1 MPLIFIRIHRD
12 EHISFSL
19 HQHLRSTITITISHN
34 LLMSHYCST
43 KMTIKL
49 TLYTHTPHNLF
60 LLLRGMTHSRVFS
73 FCIVAGG
80 PHRCVCGV
88 GTLYKCVYRYIVYST
103 TSLWNV
109 LLKVVSSFSLVL
121 ITTGKIKKR
130 WQVSER
136 LRGREW
142 GGNSPPLGSVTYR

>member
-1 MPLIFIRIHRD
+1 MNSETKYKDFTLTLTRTKGEQPLHYSSTINDPYIYTYSQRRAHR
-12 EHISFSL
+12 ISFSVSL
-19 HQHLRSTITITISHN
+19 HQHLRSTITITITHN

-103 TSLWNV
+103 TSL
-109 LLKVVSSFSLVL
+109 
-121 ITTGKIKKR
+121 
-130 WQVSER
+130 
-136 LRGREW
+136 
-142 GGNSPPLGSVTYR
+142 